1 MSDEVAIYPL
11 ISLSLYLATSSDA
24 TTEERIT
31 SILTSV
37 TLVLFEKIGEFCE
50 LMDRS
55 TGQKRRYF
63 TRDYNTL
70 IVVDST

>member
-11 ISLSLYLATSSDA
+11 ISLSLYLATSSDL

-31 SILTSV
+31 TILTSV
-37 TLVLFEKIGEFCE
+37 TLVLFEKIGDFCE

-55 TGQKRRYF
+55 IG
-63 TRDYNTL
+63 
-70 IVVDST
+70 